1 MAIIQSGVD
10 ATQLTIDPTLKTA
23 RVVLKPD
30 ELTGAYQYSGA
41 SAATTGLS
49 ATNPVFSFRYS
60 PGTSAVCVVKRV
72 SIGFVTTAFTTA
84 GQHSFGL
91 FAARSFSG
99 SDSGGSGTTLSG
111 NNNKYR
117 TSLATTGVADIR
129 ISTSGTLTAGT
140 RTLDTNPL
148 GLANFYVSAVGTSL
162 APTELINYDINDY
175 PLVLANNEGFVITS
189 VLAFPVSNAGTIV
202 VNVEWFE
209 TSAY

>member
-1 MAIIQSGVD
+1 M
-10 ATQLTIDPTLKTA
+10 
-23 RVVLKPD
+23 
-30 ELTGAYQYSGA
+30 
-41 SAATTGLS
+41 
-49 ATNPVFSFRYS
+49 
-60 PGTSAVCVVKRV
+60 
-72 SIGFVTTAFTTA
+72 
-84 GQHSFGL
+84 